1 VIVVH
6 GGAGTIARERYE
18 AVQNGCLRAARIGWS
33 VLRGG
38 GDALSAV
45 VEAVAALE
53 DDPEFNAGRGAALT
67 RAGTVELDA
76 AVMRGCDRAAGAVG
90 CVRMTRNPIRLA
102 RAVMDTEHV
111 LLVADSADAL
121 AREIGLETVSQD
133 YFVTERQ
140 CLRLDAYLRAQT
152 APRTGTAGAVAVDA
166 EGRVAAATSTGGR
179 VGQRPGRVGDTP
191 IPGAGTY
198 ADRAGAASG
207 TGEGEYFIRS
217 LAAYRAVR
225 VLPGDAQA
233 AAEHGVAAVTEFG
246 GSGGLIV
253 VSATGGIG
261 VAFNTTHMAW
271 AWMRDGAEQS
281 GI

>member
-1 VIVVH
+1 MIVVQ
-6 GGAGTIARERYE
+6 GGAGAIAPDRHEQVRE
-18 AVQNGCLRAARIGWS
+18 GCMLAARVGWNILRA
-33 VLRGG
+33 G
-38 GDALSAV
+38 GDAVAAV
-45 VEAVAALE
+45 VEAVAAME

-67 RAGTVELDA
+67 RASTVELDA

-111 LLVADSADAL
+111 LLVADGADAL

-140 CLRLDAYLRAQT
+140 QLRLDAYLRAQT
-152 APRTGTAGAVAVDA
+152 APRTGTVGAVAVDA

-198 ADRAGAASG
+198 ADLAGAASG
-207 TGEGEYFIRS
+207 TGAGEYFIRS
-217 LAAYRAVR
+217 LATYRAVR
-225 VLPGDAQA
+225 VLPGDAQT
-233 AAEHGVAAVTEFG
+233 AAEHGVAAVTDLG
-246 GSGGLIV
+246 GTGGLIV

-261 VAFNTTHMAW
+261 VAFNTTHMVW
-271 AWMRDGAEQS
+271 AWVRGGVEES
-281 GI
+281 GV